1 MAKIVFSNF
10 GQTILASP
18 VGPSDTSITVRPGD
32 GGKFPS
38 PTGGDYFVIVI
49 TDDATKEN
57 HEVMH
62 GTARSGDTIT
72 VVRGQEGTAA
82 QNWLVGDIVQCA
94 NTAGTMSA
102 LYQQEMINTLL
113 QTVIYPVGSVYIS
126 ATSTTNPNTI
136 LGFGTWTAVAGRA
149 LVGYDVT
156 QSEFDSLLEEGG
168 SKTHTLTISE
178 MPEHS
183 HTFLGVTGG
192 GDPGGGG
199 FGGGSV
205 NTGPAGSGD
214 AHNNLQPYLV
224 MAIWRRTA

>member
-49 TDDATKEN
+49 TDDATKE
-57 HEVMH
+57 HEIMH
-62 GTARSGDTIT
+62 GTARAGDTIT
-72 VVRGQEGTAA
+72 VVRGQEGTSA

-94 NTAGTMSA
+94 PTAGTMAA

-113 QTVIYPVGSVYIS
+113 QSVIYPIGSLYFS
-126 ATSTTNPNTI
+126 ATSTTNPNVI
-136 LGFGTWTAVAGRA
+136 LGFGTWVAVAGRV
-149 LVGYDVT
+149 LVGYDASQT
-156 QSEFDSLLEEGG
+156 EFDALLKAGG
-168 SKTHTLTISE
+168 AKTHTLTISE
-178 MPEHS
+178 MPA
-183 HTFLGVTGG
+183 HTHTYLSPPGVGRGVDGGTGSSISDTGSTGG
-192 GDPGGGG
+192 GDP
-199 FGGGSV
+199 
-205 NTGPAGSGD
+205 
-214 AHNNLQPYLV
+214 HNNLQPYLV